1 MDNMLLRLSV
11 DDLRHAF
18 FFFFVDAD
26 DNGTMFTTKLAIHG
40 GAGVDPNLPEHRQA
54 EAQHLLVAWRA
65 RCLAGN
71 SVYVHGQRVGQRGSV
86 ASGCPAWAQGT
97 ASGRPRRPRR
107 HGMGRAREDVAE
119 GCTAR

>member
-1 MDNMLLRLSV
+1 MLLRLSV

-54 EAQHLLVAWRA
+54 EAQHLLVASNIW
-65 RCLAGN
+65 
-71 SVYVHGQRVGQRGSV
+71 YVHGQRVGQCGSV
-86 ASGCPAWAQGT
+86 ASGCSAWAQGT
-97 ASGRPRRPRR
+97 GHSERAANAASQAR
-107 HGMGRAREDVAE
+107 HGASRRAREDVAE